1 VNRPLTPGV
10 RTVAAGPDGFA
21 GSAFAGTVVLAAAAV
36 LAVLLITYLASRRAG
51 RHSVIDTAWGLLFCA
66 VAVVAF
72 GRSGEYGNGARRVL
86 LLAMTLLWGIR
97 LAVRIFRRSLGKGE
111 DPRYA
116 ELLRDRGTLQTLGL
130 VYGLQGVLALLVAA
144 PLLVGSFERGGLGW
158 LAVLGLLLWAVGL
171 LFEAIGDWQLDR
183 YQRDKAA
190 GADVGPVLDSGL
202 WRYTRHP
209 NYFGDACV
217 WLGVFC
223 VSAERWPGVLT
234 FFSPVIM
241 VYLLAFG
248 SGKRVLERSMAGR
261 PGYRDYMART
271 SGFLPMPPRRGTRHA
286 QGATGDD

>member
-1 VNRPLTPGV
+1 MSRPGTEL
-10 RTVAAGPDGFA
+10 AAGSHGFA
-21 GSAFAGTVVLAAAAV
+21 TGAFAGTVALAALAV
-36 LAVLLITYLASRRAG
+36 LAVLALTYLASRRAG

-72 GRSGEYGNGARRVL
+72 GRSGEYGDGGRRVL

-97 LAVRIFRRSLGKGE
+97 LAVRIARRSAGKGE

-116 ELLRDRGTLQTLGL
+116 ALLRNRGTLQTLAL
-130 VYGLQGVLALLVAA
+130 VYGLQGVLALLVSA
-144 PLLVGSFERGGLGW
+144 PILVGSFERGGLGP
-158 LAVLGLLLWAVGL
+158 LAILGVLVWTVGL
-171 LFEAIGDWQLDR
+171 LFETVGDWQLDR
-183 YQRDKAA
+183 YQQRKAA
-190 GADVGPVLDSGL
+190 RADVGPVLDTGL

-217 WLGVFC
+217 WLGIFC
-223 VSAERWPGVLT
+223 VSAQRWPGVLT
-234 FFSPVIM
+234 VFAPVIM

-271 SGFLPMPPRRGTRHA
+271 SGFVPLPPRPGTRHGR
-286 QGATGDD
+286 GATGDD

>member
-1 VNRPLTPGV
+1 MSGLL
-10 RTVAAGPDGFA
+10 AAGTDPHGFA
-21 GSAFAGTVVLAAAAV
+21 GGRLAGTVALAAAAV
-36 LAVLLITYLASRRAG
+36 LAGLLITYLAGRRAG

-72 GRSGEYGNGARRVL
+72 ARSAGAGDDGRRL
-86 LLAMTLLWGIR
+86 LLLGMTLLWGPR
-97 LAVRIFRRSLGKGE
+97 LAVRIFRRGAGKGE

-116 ELLRDRGTLQTLGL
+116 QMLRNRGTLQTLAL
-130 VYGLQGVLALLVAA
+130 VYGLQGVLVLLVSA
-144 PLLVGSFERGGLGW
+144 PILVGSFERDGLGP
-158 LAVLGLLLWAVGL
+158 LAALGVLLWLVGLFFEAVGD
-171 LFEAIGDWQLDR
+171 GQLDR

-190 GADVGPVLDSGL
+190 GRKVHQVLDTGL

-217 WLGVFC
+217 WLGIFC

-234 FFSPVIM
+234 VFAPVIM

-248 SGKRVLERSMAGR
+248 SGKRVLERSMADR

-271 SGFLPMPPRRGTRHA
+271 SGFVPLPPRRPSRA
-286 QGATGDD
+286 RNGD